1 MYRLMADSTLLRRG
15 GFLGLSVL
23 FLALPSGGA
32 AQERVVTASEVT
44 VSSDEASLNLEFL
57 DGGRL
62 AVSFEGD
69 EVLIDG
75 ERVGDVDR
83 GDPLDLAWRSLL
95 GQVVSLDNGELAA
108 ALVEWTPP
116 ASLAGEMATVAGRI
130 DTTLESGL
138 QVSPAPPAP
147 PSPPSVQI
155 GGLGDLLARRELLPL
170 LGETLDG
177 IDLRNLTVRIG
188 EGPLLI
194 AEGETREGSLVVV
207 DGDVEVRGT
216 LDGDVVVVDGSLRVL
231 EGGTITGDVRLA
243 DARLF
248 RAGGTIDGD
257 VQTITPGES
266 PVGVDA
272 DRLRNEL
279 RDQIRD
285 ELRQEFR
292 ENRSSGSS
300 PFRTIAR
307 GISGLVENV
316 MGLLVL
322 SLLGWVVIH
331 FGGARVETIAGVVRG
346 SPIRAGAVGLAATF
360 LVLPVW
366 ILGILG
372 LVISILGILVVPFW
386 VVLFPMAV
394 GLAGLVGAVAVATVL
409 GEWVTTRRIQGLER
423 LRSSNPFHTVLAGMT
438 LLMISFMAANVI
450 SMAGPL
456 TGPLQGLLIFFGTLG
471 FLATALVGLG
481 AVLLTRGGARAPGAP
496 PPWAGGYEDNWDDD
510 LFGESGSRSRWRAR
524 WDAER
529 ARWKRDEPPHS
540 GPDRDSTRRES
551 GGAASPPPAG
561 DPAPPRPPGGGAEGS
576 DPYPRTGAAEGSP
589 GEEGSPSEGGSRA
602 AHDPPAHEGTPPG
615 EGPPADQG
623 SPEDDREPRDPGGA
637 R

>member
-1 MYRLMADSTLLRRG
+1 MHKLMADPSVVRRG
-15 GFLGLSVL
+15 GALRLPLL
-23 FLALPSGGA
+23 FLLLFPLGSA
-32 AQERVVTASEVT
+32 AQERAVESNEIT
-44 VSSDEASLNLEFL
+44 VSSSEASLNLEFV

-62 AVSFEGD
+62 SIALEDG

-75 ERVGDVDR
+75 ERVGEVVR
-83 GDPLDLAWRSLL
+83 GDALDMAWRTLL
-95 GQVVSLDNGELAA
+95 GRVVSLDNGELAE
-108 ALVEWTPP
+108 ALVAWDPP
-116 ASLAGEMATVAGRI
+116 SSLQGAMAAVAGRI
-130 DTTLESGL
+130 DATLESGL
-138 QVSPAPPAP
+138 RASPAPPT
-147 PSPPSVQI
+147 PPSVQI
-155 GGLGDLLARRELLPL
+155 GGLGDLLSRRELLPL

-177 IDLRNLTVRIG
+177 IDLGNLTVRIG

-248 RAGGTIDGD
+248 RDGGTIDGD
-257 VQTITPGES
+257 VQTITPGEA
-266 PVGVDA
+266 PVGLDA

-279 RDQIRD
+279 RDEIRD
-285 ELRQEFR
+285 ELRREFR
-292 ENRSSGSS
+292 QNRSSGSS
-300 PFRTIAR
+300 PFRSIGR

-322 SLLGWVVIH
+322 SLLGWLVIH
-331 FGGARVETIAGVVRG
+331 FGGARVETIAGVVRS
-346 SPIRAGAVGLAATF
+346 SPVRAGAVGVSATF

-409 GEWVTTRRIQGLER
+409 GEWVTSRRIQGLER
-423 LRSSNPFHTVLAGMT
+423 LRPSNAFHTVLAGMA
-438 LLMISFMAANVI
+438 LLMLSFMAANVV
-450 SMAGPL
+450 SMAGSL
-456 TGPLQGLLIFFGTLG
+456 TGPLHGLLTLLGTLAVV
-471 FLATALVGLG
+471 ATALVGLG

-496 PPWAGGYEDNWDDD
+496 PPWAGGYDDSWDDD

-529 ARWKRDEPPHS
+529 ARWKRDEPSPSGTAPGS
-540 GPDRDSTRRES
+540 GP
-551 GGAASPPPAG
+551 GGAAAPPAADEG
-561 DPAPPRPPGGGAEGS
+561 TQPDEGVPMDEGALS
-576 DPYPRTGAAEGSP
+576 DDGSP
-589 GEEGSPSEGGSRA
+589 TRDRGTRDSGETR
-602 AHDPPAHEGTPPG
+602 
-615 EGPPADQG
+615 
-623 SPEDDREPRDPGGA
+623 
-637 R
+637 